1 MRLHLGKG
9 ARAVACQ
16 VGAMAVA
23 ASSTLLM
30 SPAAQAA
37 RPEVVL
43 PGPATV
49 LSLGLVTG
57 SVHDDLKGAVCAAPN
72 SCRPVTYPRFYY
84 PSGADPLNA
93 AINATDGLKVVYG
106 YSQGGQVISAW
117 MRKYANSAGAP
128 AADELVFVIVG
139 NGDRP
144 RGGSNAASGFATPAT
159 QYKVIDIARQY
170 DFAADFPDNPWN
182 LLALANAMAGFSS
195 VHTDYENVDLN
206 DPDNIVWT
214 EGNTTYVFVPTKN
227 LPLLNPLRALGLHD
241 LANRLNGPLKEI
253 VERGYNRD
261 YLPAP
266 DAAPDLD
273 EAPPVLDRGLLTAA
287 ATGSE
292 KRKARPAVTPATPAP
307 EVSEPPVGQD
317 DPGAALTDDAAAEP
331 ATRRAASRDAADL
344 AEVVDLGEALEAE
357 AAVEAEVAE
366 AATEAEA
373 ARSTDESAEAGDRE
387 VSRAA
392 RTDRRSADRASDTRP
407 SRDTRGSSDD

>member
-1 MRLHLGKG
+1 
-9 ARAVACQ
+9 
-16 VGAMAVA
+16 MAVA

-30 SPAAQAA
+30 SPAAHAA
-37 RPEVVL
+37 RSEVVL

-117 MRKYANSAGAP
+117 MRKYANSPDAP

-159 QYKVIDIARQY
+159 QYKVIDVARQY

-195 VHTDYENVDLN
+195 VHTDYESVDLN
-206 DPDNIVWT
+206 DPDNVVWT

-261 YLPAP
+261 YLPGP
-266 DAAPDLD
+266 DAAPDPA

-292 KRKARPAVTPATPAP
+292 KRKARPAVTPASPATPAP

-317 DPGAALTDDAAAEP
+317 DPGAARTD
-331 ATRRAASRDAADL
+331 DAADL
-344 AEVVDLGEALEAE
+344 AEVVDLGEA
-357 AAVEAEVAE
+357 VEAK
-366 AATEAEA
+366 A
-373 ARSTDESAEAGDRE
+373 ARSTEESAEAGDRE
-387 VSRAA
+387 VSRSA